1 MPADA
6 ARRPS
11 GRPTAAGAAELAE
24 RILGVATRAFLADG
38 YAATSIETIAASA
51 GVAKRTLYAR
61 WRDKPALFR
70 AVLER
75 LMARWLATPEPSPMK
90 RRTPGRHTSDHPT
103 PDHQMAQRAAAEHPV
118 SAADRL
124 EDALVQTAGRVLAVA
139 LQPDAL
145 ALHRLMIAE
154 SGRFPELAEMVRQ
167 TGAAAGMARI
177 AGLLAGEMVAGRLAS
192 LDPAIAAEQ
201 FLYLVLTGPQ
211 RRALGL
217 APPLDPADL
226 EAWSRQAVTLFLNGC
241 RLRAGSATSAL
252 VARTPVAGVSADD
265 TSTTIASVAAT
276 ATAGAST
283 EC

>member
-1 MPADA
+1 MTSADA

-11 GRPTAAGAAELAE
+11 GRPTAAGAAERAE
-24 RILGVATRAFLADG
+24 RILKVATRAFLTHG
-38 YAATSIETIAASA
+38 YAATSIETIAVTA

-75 LMARWLATPEPSPMK
+75 LMARWLALPEPPPPAASAPQ
-90 RRTPGRHTSDHPT
+90 RRAHEQRPPEQGVPE
-103 PDHQMAQRAAAEHPV
+103 PPAAQANQLEAA
-118 SAADRL
+118 L
-124 EDALVQTAGRVLAVA
+124 LQTATRVLAVA

-167 TGAAAGMARI
+167 SGAAAGMARI
-177 AGLLAGEMVAGRLAS
+177 AGLLAAEMLAGRLAS
-192 LDPAIAAEQ
+192 LDPEVAAEQ

-217 APPLDPADL
+217 APPLDAVAVA
-226 EAWSRQAVTLFLNGC
+226 AWARQAVALFLHGC
-241 RLRAGSATSAL
+241 RPREAPATGAPPTGAS
-252 VARTPVAGVSADD
+252 
-265 TSTTIASVAAT
+265 TS
-276 ATAGAST
+276 GAST

>member
-1 MPADA
+1 VISAPAV
-6 ARRPS
+6 RRSS
-11 GRPTAAGAAELAE
+11 GRPTAAAAAELAE
-24 RILGVATRAFLADG
+24 RILKVATRAFLTHG
-38 YAATSIETIAASA
+38 YAATSIETIAAST

-75 LMARWLATPEPSPMK
+75 LMARWLAMPEAPAP
-90 RRTPGRHTSDHPT
+90 
-103 PDHQMAQRAAAEHPV
+103 EHPASV
-118 SAADRL
+118 PPALDRLPTAADRL
-124 EDALVQTAGRVLAVA
+124 EAALQQAATRVLAVA

-167 TGAAAGMARI
+167 SGAAAGMARI
-177 AGLLAGEMVAGRLAS
+177 SGLLAAEMLAGRLAQ

-217 APPLDPADL
+217 APPLDAAGVA
-226 EAWSRQAVTLFLNGC
+226 AWARQAVAMFLHGC
-241 RLRAGSATSAL
+241 RPR
-252 VARTPVAGVSADD
+252 P
-265 TSTTIASVAAT
+265 AAT
-276 ATAGAST
+276 LSASAAAPSSAPLST
-283 EC
+283 ES

>member
-1 MPADA
+1 V
-6 ARRPS
+6 ARRHS

-24 RILGVATRAFLADG
+24 RILAIATRRFLTHG
-38 YAATSIETIAASA
+38 YAATSIETIAANA

-75 LMARWLATPEPSPMK
+75 LMARWLATPEAPLP
-90 RRTPGRHTSDHPT
+90 
-103 PDHQMAQRAAAEHPV
+103 EHP
-118 SAADRL
+118 APDRPAPESLATGAGGL
-124 EDALVQTAGRVLAVA
+124 EGALLQTASRVLAVA

-167 TGAAAGMARI
+167 SGAAVGMARI
-177 AGLLAGEMVAGRLAS
+177 AGLLAAEILAGRLAP
-192 LDPAIAAEQ
+192 LDPAVAAEQ

-217 APPLDPADL
+217 APPLDAAGVA
-226 EAWSRQAVTLFLNGC
+226 AWARQAVALFLNGC
-241 RLRAGSATSAL
+241 RLRS
-252 VARTPVAGVSADD
+252 
-265 TSTTIASVAAT
+265 AAT
-276 ATAGAST
+276 AVASASAAATAGAST

>member
-1 MPADA
+1 VTSAPA
-6 ARRPS
+6 ARRSS
-11 GRPTAAGAAELAE
+11 GRPTAAAAAELAE
-24 RILGVATRAFLADG
+24 RILEVATRAFLTHG

-51 GVAKRTLYAR
+51 GVAKRTLYVR

-70 AVLER
+70 EVVER
-75 LMARWLATPEPSPMK
+75 LMARWLATPEPPPLGPAA
-90 RRTPGRHTSDHPT
+90 PGRLPT
-103 PDHQMAQRAAAEHPV
+103 AAE
-118 SAADRL
+118 RL
-124 EDALVQTAGRVLAVA
+124 EAALQQAATRVLVVA

-167 TGAAAGMARI
+167 SGAAAGMARI
-177 AGLLAGEMVAGRLAS
+177 SGLLAAEMLAGRLAQ

-217 APPLDPADL
+217 APPLDAAGVA
-226 EAWSRQAVTLFLNGC
+226 AWARQAVALFLHGC
-241 RLRAGSATSAL
+241 RPR
-252 VARTPVAGVSADD
+252 P
-265 TSTTIASVAAT
+265 AAT
-276 ATAGAST
+276 APLSSAPLST

>member
-1 MPADA
+1 MTSADA
-6 ARRPS
+6 PRRPS

-24 RILGVATRAFLADG
+24 RILKVATRAFLTHG

-75 LMARWLATPEPSPMK
+75 LMVRWLATPELPPPK
-90 RRTPGRHTSDHPT
+90 RPA
-103 PDHQMAQRAAAEHPV
+103 PDRPAPDRPA

-124 EDALVQTAGRVLAVA
+124 EAALQQTATRVLAVA

-167 TGAAAGMARI
+167 SGAAAGMARI
-177 AGLLAGEMVAGRLAS
+177 AGLLAAEMLAGRLAS
-192 LDPAIAAEQ
+192 LDPAVAAEQ

-217 APPLDPADL
+217 APPLDAAAVA
-226 EAWSRQAVTLFLNGC
+226 AWARQAVALFLHGC
-241 RLRAGSATSAL
+241 RPRDAPT
-252 VARTPVAGVSADD
+252 AGVPPTG
-265 TSTTIASVAAT
+265 TSTSGAST
-276 ATAGAST
+276 SGAST